1 MSELGNALKEARE
14 RKGLSLDDLQNIT
27 KIQKRYL
34 VGIETGN
41 YDMMPGKFYVRAF
54 IKQYAEAVGLEPEE
68 VFEQFK
74 NDVPS
79 VHDEEVPEQLSRV
92 QTKKT
97 MSPVQSKLLDA
108 LPKILLGVFIVGIAV
123 LVWILVSKY
132 VNPEET
138 TKNQV
143 GNDIVMIE
151 DEDSP
156 LNSQDENKEEDKIAN
171 ENEDQDQ
178 DQAEEE
184 LAQEEDQKQTLTAI
198 ESSGKNT
205 TYELTNAEEFKVKFV
220 STGNP
225 WVGIQDQN
233 GSYLYNQTLTEGQE
247 SEEQDLSDQS
257 QVLLNIG
264 RADETQVY
272 INGELLEY
280 QISPSEK
287 MSQKITIL
295 YKKEA
300 E

>member
-74 NDVPS
+74 NDIPS

-138 TKNQV
+138 TKNQG

-171 ENEDQDQ
+171 ENEDTDQ
-178 DQAEEE
+178 DQAEEDS
-184 LAQEEDQKQTLTAI
+184 AQEEDQKQTLTAI